1 VISIIDMVGKDSVAG
16 GRAPVG
22 GIAWAGDRGIKLVE
36 VQVDE
41 GPWTQADFITPPLGP
56 LTWVLWRYDWPVTPG
71 RHKFSVRATD
81 GKGALQNSQLHDTYP
96 DSATDYHAVTE
107 TF

>member
-56 LTWVLWRYDWPVTPG
+56 LTWVLWRTTGP
-71 RHKFSVRATD
+71 
-81 GKGALQNSQLHDTYP
+81 
-96 DSATDYHAVTE
+96 
-107 TF
+107 